1 MSDNDDSKDEI
12 KELENKTLGSIIVVR
27 NFIIDNNIPKK
38 QEIQSYFDT
47 MIQHI
52 RTKNLNKATLIGIRR
67 SFDLID
73 QEFFRLETA
82 KK

>member
-1 MSDNDDSKDEI
+1 MLDNESPRDELKD
-12 KELENKTLGSIIVVR
+12 LENKTLGSIIVVR
-27 NFIIDNNIPKK
+27 NFIIENNIPKR
-38 QEIQSYFDT
+38 QEIENYFNT

-52 RTKNLNKATLIGIRR
+52 RTKKLNKTTLISIRR

-73 QEFFRLETA
+73 QEFFRLEA